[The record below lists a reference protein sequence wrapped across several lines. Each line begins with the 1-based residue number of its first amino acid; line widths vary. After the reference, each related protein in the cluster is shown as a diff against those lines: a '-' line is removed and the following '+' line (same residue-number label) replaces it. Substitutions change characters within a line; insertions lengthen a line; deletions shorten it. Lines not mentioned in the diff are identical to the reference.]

1 MTNRAIS
8 GALMRGGSSK
18 GLYILKQ
25 DMPSD
30 EIVRD
35 KLLIRAMG
43 SPDPRQIDGLGGADS
58 LTSKAA
64 IVSPSDL
71 AQADVDYL
79 FAQIVIGEDRVS
91 YTQNCGNILAGIGQF
106 AVERGL
112 VKVEPGANQASVRIH
127 MVNSKSLVTSSF
139 PMKDG
144 LPDYEGDAEIAGVP
158 GTAAPVRLDFLD
170 IAGSQCASLLPTGNV
185 IDEIDGIKVSIIDY
199 GMPVVIMKAS
209 DFDISGTQTP
219 DELNANET
227 LKAKVEAIR
236 LKAGELMGLGD
247 VSEATVPKM
256 FLVSPPLAGGA
267 INTRC
272 FIPHTCHAAVGVF
285 AAISVAAVCMLK
297 GSITQGIAQTPEG
310 SDLKLDIEHPSGS
323 FPAYLKLDLTTDTPE
338 EMLISGGV
346 IRTARKLFD
355 GTFYVPED

>member
-1 MTNRAIS
+1 
-8 GALMRGGSSK
+8 MRGGTSK
-18 GLYILKQ
+18 GLYMLK
-25 DMPSD
+25 DDVPAD
-30 EIVRD
+30 EAERD
-35 KLLIRAMG
+35 KLLVRAMG
-43 SPDPRQIDGLGGADS
+43 SPDPRQIDGLGGAQS

-64 IVSPSDL
+64 IVSSSDL
-71 AQADVDYL
+71 TQADVDYL
-79 FAQIVIGEDRVS
+79 FGQIVIGEDRVS

-112 VKVEPGANQASVRIH
+112 VKVDPGANQASVRIH

-144 LPDYEGDAEIAGVP
+144 APDYEGDAEIAGVP

-185 IDEIDGIKVSIIDY
+185 IDEIDNIAVSIIDY

-209 DFDISGTQTP
+209 DFDIAGTEAP
-219 DELNANET
+219 DELDANEA
-227 LKAKVEAIR
+227 LKTKVEAIR

-247 VSEATVPKM
+247 VTQATVPKM
-256 FLVSPPLAGGA
+256 FLVSPPTAGGA

-285 AAISVAAVCMLK
+285 AAISVAAVCMLE
-297 GSITQGIAQTPEG
+297 GSVTQGIAKIPEG

-323 FPAYLKLDLTTDTPE
+323 FPAYLKLDLTANTPE
-338 EMLISGGV
+338 KMLISGGV

-355 GTFYVPED
+355 GTFYVPDV